1 MFLRSLAPYN
11 PYSQFKPVQAEEP
24 VKTVVFKAK
33 KEKEVKNEVP
43 KKEKVEIPP
52 VPVSVPKLER
62 QQAVIEEEPVK
73 KGPKNPRFKAGSA
86 EALEWSK
93 AMIIKRK
100 EAKERKEKEK
110 AVEPEKKKV
119 DENQNIIFI
128 EKK

>member
-11 PYSQFKPVQAEEP
+11 PHGNYRTIQVEEP

-33 KEKEVKNEVP
+33 KEKEVEVKNEVP

-52 VPVSVPKLER
+52 VPSSIPKLER
-62 QQAVIEEEPVK
+62 QQAVMEEEPVK

-100 EAKERKEKEK
+100 EAKERKEK
-110 AVEPEKKKV
+110 AVETEKKKV